1 MRIGITT
8 DENNNLIRLED
19 SRYFVIFDDETKKE
33 ERYDSPAY
41 KIMPKGQA
49 RDVGMDELLKYKP
62 EMIVIT
68 SDSLCKCTY
77 ATSLLAKVRYIL
89 IDEKMNAKDIENRI
103 NEFKNKALD
112 VLEPKLYNR

>member
-8 DENNNLIRLED
+8 DENNNLIKLED

-33 ERYDSPAY
+33 EKYDSPAY
-41 KIMPKGQA
+41 KITPKGHA

-62 EMIVIT
+62 DMIVIT

-77 ATSLLAKVRYIL
+77 AQSLLVNVRYIL
-89 IDEKMNAKDIENRI
+89 IDEKLNAKDIENRI
-103 NEFKNKALD
+103 NEFKRNALD